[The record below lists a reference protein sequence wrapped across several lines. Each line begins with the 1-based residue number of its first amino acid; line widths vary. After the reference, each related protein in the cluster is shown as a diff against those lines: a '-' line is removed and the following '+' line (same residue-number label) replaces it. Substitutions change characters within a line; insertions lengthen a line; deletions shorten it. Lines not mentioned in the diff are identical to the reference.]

1 MTIKVILCIC
11 TAAAV
16 VLLGYLAV
24 QIRDGWRMV
33 RELSHPKRAAAPDVS
48 NFDCNV
54 RFFRFAST
62 HRRSL
67 SAVVYEPRAAAKR
80 RGTILAFHY
89 LGGSKTSIYPYVKSL
104 IDHGYRVASFDY
116 PNHGESDDSPSN
128 RYTLETDVQ
137 YFLSALRHNGIDGPY
152 GAIGFSM
159 GASLTLVAADLES
172 QIKAVVLDSGPLL
185 DARRYFYRVLNG
197 KREKRPVVRCVFVG
211 CYLFLMGFYSR
222 ERKMVRRLKRLRGL
236 PMLYVHG
243 KRDRII
249 PIDSARRAYELSKSE
264 VSRFTAV
271 DRAHHLTNR
280 VLLGPQYDQQVLE
293 FFRSWLQ

>member
-1 MTIKVILCIC
+1 MIKIVLCIC

-33 RELSHPKRAAAPDVS
+33 RELSHPKRAAAPNVS
-48 NFDCNV
+48 EFDCFV
-54 RFFRFAST
+54 HFFRFAST
-62 HRRSL
+62 HGRSL
-67 SAVVYEPRAAAKR
+67 SAVVYEPRAAVKR

-89 LGGSKTSIYPYVKSL
+89 LGGSKTSIYPYVKNL

-116 PNHGESDDSPSN
+116 PNHGESGDSPSS
-128 RYTLETDVQ
+128 RYTLETDVR
-137 YFLSALRHNGIDGPY
+137 YFLEALRRNGMDGPY
-152 GAIGFSM
+152 GAMGFSM
-159 GASLTLVAADLES
+159 GASLALAAADFEP
-172 QIKAVVLDSGPLL
+172 QIKAVALDSGPLL
-185 DARRYFYRVLNG
+185 DARRYFYRVLDG
-197 KREKRPVVRCVFVG
+197 KREKRPVVRFIFVS

-222 ERKMVRRLKRLRGL
+222 ERKMMRRLKRLRGL

-249 PIDSARRAYELSKSE
+249 PIDSARHAYELSKSE
-264 VSRFTAV
+264 FSRFTAV

-280 VLLGPQYDQQVLE
+280 VLLGPQYDQLVLD